1 MSCGGRKTNTEINKL
16 HLKIK
21 SVTIG
26 RAFEHIFGL
35 EGGERLE
42 QANCLNTQG
51 GCKGIQRGVGMLK
64 LQIDHYYIFTAK
76 SHLKFSCSFLAERFQ
91 RKNQI
96 IGIGKRT

>member
-51 GCKGIQRGVGMLK
+51 GLQRDSKGWGNVEV
-64 LQIDHYYIFTAK
+64 T
-76 SHLKFSCSFLAERFQ
+76 
-91 RKNQI
+91 N
-96 IGIGKRT
+96 